1 MIIQTE
7 TRARNERSLGKKTEE
22 KNETKSR
29 RIRSKLCKNS
39 VRFSKEDS
47 RAAPRN
53 YKNQW
58 DLLSSFW
65 RRSPKTAKLI
75 RDSAWTKKG
84 RALLTRW
91 RDRDRSISLS
101 EHDRKR
107 TRRARVGLLKKTCS
121 RQLYLGVADDTD
133 LDLPSPPSMNGDGN
147 ICNNDG
153 RMNGGI
159 QASFVRSY
167 YGVEIF
173 TVASS
178 W

>member
-1 MIIQTE
+1 MVARKGGTIMIIQTE

-39 VRFSKEDS
+39 VRFSREDS

-84 RALLTRW
+84 RVAVNAVAW
-91 RDRDRSISLS
+91 QGSLDIV
-101 EHDRKR
+101 E
-107 TRRARVGLLKKTCS
+107 RARPKANTKGASRTFKKNLFATAIS
-121 RQLYLGVADDTD
+121 RRGRRHRLGPP
-133 LDLPSPPSMNGDGN
+133 LPSLDEW
-147 ICNNDG
+147 
-153 RMNGGI
+153 R
-159 QASFVRSY
+159 
-167 YGVEIF
+167 
-173 TVASS
+173 

>member
-1 MIIQTE
+1 MVARKGGTIMIIQTE

-22 KNETKSR
+22 KNETESR
-29 RIRSKLCKNS
+29 RIRKKS
-39 VRFSKEDS
+39 VRFSREDS

-84 RALLTRW
+84 RVAVNAVAW
-91 RDRDRSISLS
+91 QGSLDIV
-101 EHDRKR
+101 E
-107 TRRARVGLLKKTCS
+107 RARPKANTKGASRTFKKNLFATAIS
-121 RQLYLGVADDTD
+121 RRGRRHRLGP
-133 LDLPSPPSMNGDGN
+133 LPLPDEW
-147 ICNNDG
+147 
-153 RMNGGI
+153 R
-159 QASFVRSY
+159 
-167 YGVEIF
+167 
-173 TVASS
+173 

>member
-7 TRARNERSLGKKTEE
+7 TRARNERSLGKKT
-22 KNETKSR
+22 
-29 RIRSKLCKNS
+29 
-39 VRFSKEDS
+39 
-47 RAAPRN
+47 
-53 YKNQW
+53 
-58 DLLSSFW
+58 
-65 RRSPKTAKLI
+65 
-75 RDSAWTKKG
+75 G
-84 RALLTRW
+84 
-91 RDRDRSISLS
+91 
-101 EHDRKR
+101 
-107 TRRARVGLLKKTCS
+107 S